1 MPELNL
7 WAAWI
12 GILLGMITGA
22 GMGLLFDRE
31 DWMGGYASWRR
42 RLTRLGHISFFGLG
56 FVNLAFVLTVDRMDA
71 PAGELSPASVVLASY
86 LLVAGAVLMPA
97 TCFLAAWRRGF
108 RRLFS
113 LPVGCLLVGVLSLL
127 TSGMNR

>member
-31 DWMGGYASWRR
+31 DWMGGYGSWRR
-42 RLTRLGHISFFGLG
+42 RLTRLGHISFFGLA
-56 FVNLAFVLTVDRMDA
+56 VINLAFVLTVDRMDA
-71 PAGELSPASVVLASY
+71 PAGEPSPASVVLASY
-86 LLVAGAVLMPA
+86 LLVAGAVLMPV

-108 RRLFS
+108 RILFV

-127 TSGMNR
+127 VTRLN

>member
-31 DWMGGYASWRR
+31 DWMGGYGSWRR

-71 PAGELSPASVVLASY
+71 AASELPPASVVLASY

-108 RRLFS
+108 RCLFV
-113 LPVGCLLVGVLSLL
+113 LPVGFLLVGVLSLL
-127 TSGMNR
+127 VSCD

>member
-31 DWMGGYASWRR
+31 EWMGGYGSWRR
-42 RLTRLGHISFFGLG
+42 RLTRLGHISFFGLAV
-56 FVNLAFVLTVDRMDA
+56 VNLAFVLTVDRMDA
-71 PAGELSPASVVLASY
+71 AAGELPPASVVLASY

-97 TCFLAAWRRGF
+97 TCFLSAWSRGF
-108 RRLFS
+108 RRLFAV
-113 LPVGCLLVGVLSLL
+113 PVGCLLVGVLSLL
-127 TSGMNR
+127 VSRLN

>member
-31 DWMGGYASWRR
+31 DWMGGYGSWRR
-42 RLTRLGHISFFGLG
+42 RLTRLGHISFFGLA
-56 FVNLAFVLTVDRMDA
+56 VINLAFVLTVDRMDA
-71 PAGELSPASVVLASY
+71 VAGELPPASVVLASY

-97 TCFLAAWRRGF
+97 TCFLSAWRWGF
-108 RRLFS
+108 RRLFAV
-113 LPVGCLLVGVLSLL
+113 PVVCLLVGVLSLL